1 MKLLSKILS
10 VIVGLTVINVW
21 LFRSNR
27 STSYR
32 GGDAS
37 NLLEEFQVYG
47 LDDYFL
53 IIGIV
58 KVSLAIMLLLSLY
71 YKKLSFFASSGIAVM
86 MLVAVFMHIN
96 VGDELIKSMPASVML
111 TSCLVIAYSSK
122 KSIKWFYS

>member
-1 MKLLSKILS
+1 MKVLSKILS
-10 VIVGLTVINVW
+10 VVVGLTVINVW

-32 GGDAS
+32 GGDANS
-37 NLLEEFQVYG
+37 LLEEFEVYG
-47 LDDYFL
+47 LEDYFL

-71 YKKLSFFASSGIAVM
+71 FKKLSFFASIGIGIM
-86 MLVAVFMHIN
+86 MLVAVYMHVN

-111 TSCLVIAYSSK
+111 LSCLIIAYSSK
-122 KSIKWFYS
+122 KPV

>member
-1 MKLLSKILS
+1 MKVLSKILS
-10 VIVGLTVINVW
+10 VVVGLTVINVW

-32 GGDAS
+32 GGDANS
-37 NLLEEFQVYG
+37 LLEEFQVYG
-47 LDDYFL
+47 LEDYFL

-71 YKKLSFFASSGIAVM
+71 FKKLSFFASLGIGIM
-86 MLVAVFMHIN
+86 MLVAVYMLVN

-111 TSCLVIAYSSK
+111 ASCLIIAYSSK
-122 KSIKWFYS
+122 KSVK

>member
-1 MKLLSKILS
+1 MKVLSKILS
-10 VIVGLTVINVW
+10 VVVGLTVINVW

-32 GGDAS
+32 GGDAAS
-37 NLLEEFQVYG
+37 LLEEFQVYG

-53 IIGIV
+53 IIGII

-71 YKKLSFFASSGIAVM
+71 FKKLSFFASSGIGVM
-86 MLVAVFMHIN
+86 MLVAVYMHVN

-111 TSCLVIAYSSK
+111 LSCLIISYSSK
-122 KSIKWFYS
+122 KSVK

>member
-1 MKLLSKILS
+1 MKILSKILS
-10 VIVGLTVINVW
+10 IVVGLTVINVW
-21 LFRSNR
+21 LFRSNK

-37 NLLEEFQVYG
+37 SLLEEFQVYE

-71 YKKLSFFASSGIAVM
+71 FKKLSFFASSGIAVM
-86 MLVAVFMHIN
+86 MLVAVYMHIN
-96 VGDELIKSMPASVML
+96 VGDEIIKSIPASVML
-111 TSCLVIAYSSK
+111 TSCLIIAYSSK
-122 KSIKWFYS
+122 KSVK

>member
-122 KSIKWFYS
+122 KSIK

>member
-1 MKLLSKILS
+1 MKILSKILS
-10 VIVGLTVINVW
+10 IVVGLTVINVW
-21 LFRSNR
+21 LFRYNK

-37 NLLEEFQVYG
+37 SLLEEFQVYG

-71 YKKLSFFASSGIAVM
+71 FKKLSFFASSGIAVM
-86 MLVAVFMHIN
+86 MLVAVYMHIN
-96 VGDELIKSMPASVML
+96 VGDEIIKSIPASVML
-111 TSCLVIAYSSK
+111 TSCLIIAYSSK
-122 KSIKWFYS
+122 KSVK

>member
-1 MKLLSKILS
+1 MKVLSKILS
-10 VIVGLTVINVW
+10 VVVGLTVINVW

-32 GGDAS
+32 GGDANS
-37 NLLEEFQVYG
+37 LLEEFEVYG
-47 LDDYFL
+47 LEDYFL

-71 YKKLSFFASSGIAVM
+71 FKKLSFFASIGIGIM
-86 MLVAVFMHIN
+86 MLVAVYMHVN

-111 TSCLVIAYSSK
+111 ASCLIIAYSSK
-122 KSIKWFYS
+122 NSVK

>member
-1 MKLLSKILS
+1 MKVLSKILS
-10 VIVGLTVINVW
+10 VVVGLTVINVW

-32 GGDAS
+32 GGDANS
-37 NLLEEFQVYG
+37 LLEEFQVYG
-47 LDDYFL
+47 LEDYFL

-71 YKKLSFFASSGIAVM
+71 FKKLSFFASLGIGIM
-86 MLVAVFMHIN
+86 MLVAVYMHVN

-111 TSCLVIAYSSK
+111 ASCLIIAYSSK
-122 KSIKWFYS
+122 NSVK

>member
-1 MKLLSKILS
+1 MKILSKILS
-10 VIVGLTVINVW
+10 IVVGLTVINVW
-21 LFRSNR
+21 LFRSNK

-37 NLLEEFQVYG
+37 SLLEEFQVYG

-71 YKKLSFFASSGIAVM
+71 FKKLIFFASSGIAVM
-86 MLVAVFMHIN
+86 MLVAVYMHIN
-96 VGDELIKSMPASVML
+96 VGDEIIKSIPASVML
-111 TSCLVIAYSSK
+111 TSCLIIAYSSK
-122 KSIKWFYS
+122 KSVK